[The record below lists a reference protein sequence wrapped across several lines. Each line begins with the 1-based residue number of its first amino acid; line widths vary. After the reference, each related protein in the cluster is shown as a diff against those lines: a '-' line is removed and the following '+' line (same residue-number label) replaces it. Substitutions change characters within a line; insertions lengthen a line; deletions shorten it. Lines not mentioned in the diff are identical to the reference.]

1 MTRSTFTMAAI
12 VSLYSTAAAA
22 PPVTHRRRLSSRVSI
37 WFATSATLLG
47 LTNGILADHPGEF
60 RSPCQYRGDGG
71 QYRWAVKID
80 SERPPRTVAAVH
92 RLTPSQL
99 FGWTGGRGTILS
111 GTPRQGRENEWIQLT
126 GKVTGLIIEGD
137 GDIHLELMDADGRSR
152 AKAAV
157 EIPAGRR
164 WCRLRQV
171 AFAWT
176 EPNFPITTKRSELT
190 LNKHPVVS
198 VIGKAFWDGQH
209 APAATSRNAV
219 RRNQRTYDSTCSAW
233 EVHPVVVLTIV
244 ER

>member
-80 SERPPRTVAAVH
+80 SERPPWTVAAVH

-111 GTPRQGRENEWIQLT
+111 GTPRQGRENEWIQLIFQS
-126 GKVTGLIIEGD
+126 L
-137 GDIHLELMDADGRSR
+137 
-152 AKAAV
+152 
-157 EIPAGRR
+157 
-164 WCRLRQV
+164 
-171 AFAWT
+171 
-176 EPNFPITTKRSELT
+176 
-190 LNKHPVVS
+190 
-198 VIGKAFWDGQH
+198 
-209 APAATSRNAV
+209 RNAA
-219 RRNQRTYDSTCSAW
+219 N
-233 EVHPVVVLTIV
+233 
-244 ER
+244 